1 MQQEFKQFL
10 DKISYTVRFHRV
22 QKNLTQ
28 REVARGCKLGFRTY
42 QRIESGEVF
51 PRLDTLLC
59 IAQYLKIPFPVTNTP
74 PSPLQLG
81 VVGMERSLAS
91 PELQTCQEWSQL
103 DLALRPL
110 AKSILDP
117 HLKESQARSDLFSF
131 RLSSNICSL
140 SPELKEYFGW
150 QGDSFCIDDYIQGVR
165 PVEIWEL
172 AHRLQA
178 RVVLTRH
185 AYNFPSIRKACILA
199 VNFVLQTTPDSPQA
213 FGFMVDITSPEEFS
227 RILSSIHE
235 DKTT

>member
-1 MQQEFKQFL
+1 MQEFKKFL

-59 IAQYLKIPFPVTNTP
+59 IAHYLKIPFPITDSP

-81 VVGMERSLAS
+81 VVSMDPTMSS
-91 PELQTCQEWSQL
+91 PELLPSFEWAQL
-103 DLALRPL
+103 EGSLRSL

-117 HLKESQARSDLFSF
+117 HLKESQPRSDLFSF
-131 RLSSNICSL
+131 RLSSNICTL
-140 SPELKEYFGW
+140 SPELKQYFGW
-150 QGDSFCIDDYIQGVR
+150 QSDSFCIDDYIRGVR
-165 PVEIWEL
+165 PVEIWEM

-178 RVVLTRH
+178 RVVLTKH
-185 AYNFPSIRKACILA
+185 AYNFPTYRKACVLA
-199 VNFVLQTTPDSPQA
+199 VNFVLQSSPDSPQA
-213 FGFMVDITSPEEFS
+213 FGFMVDITSREEFS
-227 RILSSIHE
+227 RILSSIHQ
-235 DKTT
+235 DKSS